1 MEIAMIGAGY
11 VGLVSGACLADSG
24 NNVTSVDIDETKIAM
39 LKEGKIPIYEPGLAE
54 LMANNVK
61 NNRITFSTDIDAAVK
76 KAQVI
81 FIAVGTP
88 MSDSGKADLQ
98 YVFSAA
104 EKIAKAMNGYKVIVD
119 KSTVPVGTA
128 EAVRQIIQKH
138 TKHDFDMVSN
148 PEFLKEG
155 TAIDDFMKPDRI
167 VIGSDSP
174 RAAEIMREIYEPFLR
189 TFRPIIQMDIKSAEM
204 TKYAANCFLAAKIS
218 FINEI
223 SNLCEKAGAD
233 INCVREGIGADK
245 RIGYEFL
252 FPGVGYGGSCFP
264 KDVRAL
270 IHTAKTLGYET
281 ALLKA
286 VDEVNEA
293 QKSSLVEKIL
303 THYGKK
309 PSPDALK
316 GFVFC
321 IWGLSFKPKTDD
333 MREAPSVVI
342 IDKLLDMGA
351 CIRVFDPVAMDEAK
365 KIFKKNEDAIF
376 YGANQYETAQGAD
389 ALLLITEW
397 NEFRKVSFEILKEK
411 MKGRVIFDGRNIYSP
426 ELAAKLGFTYYG
438 MGRRS

>member
-24 NNVTSVDIDETKIAM
+24 NNVISVDIDEKKIAM

-54 LMANNVK
+54 LMARNVK
-61 NNRITFSTDIDAAVK
+61 NNRIAFSTDIDAAVK

-88 MSDSGKADLQ
+88 MSDSGEADLQ

-104 EKIAKAMNGYKVIVD
+104 EKIGKAMDGYKVIVD

-128 EAVRQIIQKH
+128 EAVRQIIKKH
-138 TKHDFDMVSN
+138 TKCDFDMVSN

-167 VIGSDSP
+167 VIGVDSP
-174 RAAEIMREIYEPFLR
+174 KAAEIMKEVYEPFLR
-189 TFRPIIQMDIKSAEM
+189 TFRPIIQMDVKSAEM

-270 IHTAKTLGYET
+270 IHTAQTFNYET
-281 ALLKA
+281 RLLKA

-293 QKSSLVEKIL
+293 QKSALVEKIL
-303 THYGKK
+303 NHYGKK
-309 PSPDALK
+309 PSADALK
-316 GFVFC
+316 DFVFC

-342 IDKLLDMGA
+342 INKLLEMGA
-351 CIRVFDPVAMDEAK
+351 SVRVFDPVAMDEAE
-365 KIFKKNEDAIF
+365 KIFKQNSPKIF
-376 YGANQYETAQGAD
+376 YGADQYDTAQGAD

-397 NEFRKVSFEILKEK
+397 NEFRKVSFETLKEK
-411 MKGRVIFDGRNIYSP
+411 MKGRVIFDGRNIYSSTA
-426 ELAAKLGFTYYG
+426 AAKEGFTYYG